1 VRLLN
6 WFISFIFLLVFCTS
20 DYSDPGDLGTVTPEQ
35 LQFML
40 DLGGDGPDKRM
51 AKEMEVATQYAVDK
65 HTQAQKTA
73 FVAAALELL
82 ELLPRDGQRQRDLA
96 LLRNPGSMPLDVLEQ
111 AKMRLISSEQSETVS
126 YEKMLMTGIRITDSL
141 SESEVQTLVAQFAD
155 FHWDYLKEHNPRSE
169 VKVEKGKDG
178 LSVLIAGMFLGGYL
192 KSEDLLPQINTF
204 ENETNA
210 AMSEIE
216 LAEAQRRMQQ
226 NRELAVQSGMQREV
240 IRAIRPADPED
251 TEPSEKDLFHRRMS
265 MVQPP
270 LSRRELLDCERTR
283 CARSVEGVY
292 YGRYSAF
299 GIFMAYQVGFSMPEE
314 ESGRGQEDTVWGR
327 EVLPRLKEEV
337 LSIRD
342 WLQFT
347 EVNQIIEQVDEKGET
362 TYAFMSSSYV
372 INAFNA
378 GSEFG
383 IVGPAIQKLMEGRNL
398 PTWFKFIAGSR
409 AAARLMQA
417 GMGTR
422 DVQSAIASTT
432 VFALERGLH
441 ALNKPMVVS
450 PALLTHHFAKTI
462 EDFATKFDI
471 SRLKKY
477 TGSAGEV
484 IEQAKLQ
491 SNGIANVAG
500 RSLLKRAFARGFAI
514 EVAVDMAVRF
524 GGAAWKG
531 DHMDR
536 AEIAG
541 QQFVVGGRDRIQL
554 MGDGND
560 TARLRNA
567 ALEDAWDD
575 WSRRGIQNSVGYVT
589 GAAAGAVATPFV
601 FGLAA
606 AAGAPTAGVGSV
618 VVAVAG
624 WSAIGA
630 IATGASQ
637 LSRSATEGLDD
648 SFNLVRLK
656 DRLNGIFVDMT
667 VNQDRSLQDA
677 DGVVSQVVS
686 AASTRY
692 MDSQNMKY
700 MLFVESFDKVEL
712 KKVDGLTHI
721 SIHQKHGNFLDSS
734 RVNSWENYFINIAR
748 NVSNPVGWL
757 VSAISSHFT
766 STATGV
772 EALTEES
779 REARIAH
786 DFYDISGNQAQWDDY
801 TDEIVPVGPI
811 SKKGVVFVGVS
822 GDKIEISDQ
831 KIGGT
836 EDDSDLRILSNGL
849 VMARNE
855 RDRQKWVIKGRCEDF
870 DIYIRKEVGSGSG
883 RYSCEQNVYRYSQ
896 QLNEI
901 RPPVFSTQ
909 SAVASSPVS
918 SGQAVIQ
925 AQTPDATGAL
935 DEAFQIIAP

>member
-1 VRLLN
+1 MSKLLLSLVLLLA
-6 WFISFIFLLVFCTS
+6 FCASSF
-20 DYSDPGDLGTVTPEQ
+20 SDPADLGTVAPEQ

-51 AKEMEVATQYAVDK
+51 AKEMEVATQYAVEK

-73 FVAAALELL
+73 FIAAALELL

-126 YEKMLMTGIRITDSL
+126 YEKMLMTGIRIADSL
-141 SESEVQTLVAQFAD
+141 SESQVQTLVSQFAD

-169 VKVEKGKDG
+169 VKVEKGKEG
-178 LSVLIAGMFLGGYL
+178 LSVLIGGMFLGGYL
-192 KSEDLLPQINTF
+192 KSEDLVPEINTF

-251 TEPSEKDLFHRRMS
+251 TDPSEKDLFHRRMS

-283 CARSVEGVY
+283 CARAVEGVY

-299 GIFMAYQVGFSMPEE
+299 GIFMAYQVGFSMPAE
-314 ESGRGQEDTVWGR
+314 ESGRGADDTVWGR
-327 EVLPRLKEEV
+327 EVLPRLKDEV

-347 EVNQIIEQVDEKGET
+347 EVNQIIEQVDENGET
-362 TYAFMSSSYV
+362 TYGFMNNSYI

-378 GSEFG
+378 GTEFG
-383 IVGPAIQKLMEGRNL
+383 IVGPLIQKMMEGRNL

-422 DVQSAIASTT
+422 DVQNAIASTT

-441 ALNKPMVVS
+441 AISKPMVVS

-471 SRLKKY
+471 SRLRHY
-477 TGSAGEV
+477 TGSAAETA
-484 IEQAKLQ
+484 ELAKLQ
-491 SNGIANVAG
+491 SNQIAGVAG
-500 RSLLKRAFARGFAI
+500 RSLFKRAFARGFAI

-524 GGAAWKG
+524 GGAAIKG

-541 QQFVVGGRDRIQL
+541 QEFVVGGRDRIQL
-554 MGDGND
+554 RGDGTD
-560 TARLRNA
+560 SSRLRNA

-575 WSRRGIQNSVGYVT
+575 WKRQGIQNSVGYVA
-589 GAAAGAVATPFV
+589 GAAAGAAVTPFV

-624 WSAIGA
+624 WSVIGA
-630 IATGASQ
+630 IGTGASQ
-637 LSRSATEGLDD
+637 ATKALTEGIDD
-648 SFNLVRLK
+648 SFNLIRLK

-677 DGVVSQVVS
+677 DTVVSQVVT

-692 MDSQNMKY
+692 MDSQHMKY
-700 MLFVESFDKVEL
+700 MLFVESFEKVEL

-721 SIHQKHGNFLDSS
+721 NIHQKHGNFLDSA
-734 RVNSWENYFINIAR
+734 RVNSWENYFINIAK
-748 NVSNPVGWL
+748 NASNPVGWL
-757 VSAISSHFT
+757 ISTIASHFT
-766 STATGV
+766 STVTGV
-772 EALTEES
+772 DALTEES

-801 TDEIVPVGPI
+801 SDQIIPIGPI
-811 SKKGVVFVGVS
+811 SKKGVVFVGVA
-822 GDKIEISDQ
+822 GDKIDISNQ
-831 KIGGT
+831 QIGGT
-836 EDDSDLRILSNGL
+836 EDGTDLRILSNGL

-855 RDRQKWVIKGRCEDF
+855 RDREKWVIKGRCEDF
-870 DIYIRKEVGSGSG
+870 DIYIRKEVGAGSG
-883 RYSCEQNVYRYSQ
+883 RYSCDQNVYRYSQ
-896 QLNEI
+896 ELNQI
-901 RPPVFSTQ
+901 KPPVFSTQ
-909 SAVASSPVS
+909 SAVATNPASSQVTIPEV
-918 SGQAVIQ
+918 
-925 AQTPDATGAL
+925 QTPDSTGAL
-935 DEAFQIIAP
+935 DEMFGNLSP